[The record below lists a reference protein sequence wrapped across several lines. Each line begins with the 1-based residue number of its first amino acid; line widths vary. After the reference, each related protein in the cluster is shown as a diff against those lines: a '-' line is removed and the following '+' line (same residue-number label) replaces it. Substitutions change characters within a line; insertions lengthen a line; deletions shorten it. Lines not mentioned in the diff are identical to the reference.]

1 MTVVSDS
8 GPLIVLARVK
18 LFPLT
23 KALFERVLISAEVYD
38 EVTCAGERLPGGA
51 ETRDADWIEV
61 RRVVLPEDVT
71 AAQSR
76 FGLGVGELSTILLA
90 KEVSADLILV
100 DDLSARKLAVR
111 QGFRVIGTVGLLQG
125 CYRNG
130 SLTDLRGAFLA
141 MLAEG
146 AYLDRG
152 LLNRVLA
159 SLSLPAI

>member
-1 MTVVSDS
+1 M
-8 GPLIVLARVK
+8 
-18 LFPLT
+18 
-23 KALFERVLISAEVYD
+23 
-38 EVTCAGERLPGGA
+38 
-51 ETRDADWIEV
+51 
-61 RRVVLPEDVT
+61 T

-146 AYLDRG
+146 SYLDRG